1 MKNLENQIGQLASNL
16 NNKPPGKLLG
26 DNQVPRM
33 DDGKECKV
41 VKLRSGK
48 ELSDPD
54 KVPQVGFKKPDGS
67 QCMEDET
74 DDGQVEV
81 QKVVPQPTPPYYVP
95 KISYPQRQ

>member
-48 ELSDPD
+48 ELSDPY

-67 QCMEDET
+67 QCMEDEIGRGT
-74 DDGQVEV
+74 KSSSSTNSTILCSKNLLPSKAIKE
-81 QKVVPQPTPPYYVP
+81 
-95 KISYPQRQ
+95 